1 MKSHNDNKRL
11 SLQKTDD
18 DFVYQRAFIF
28 TVGPSLFLLI
38 FIGGLRAFNVV
49 NAPSAIS
56 ISLGLIIL
64 IAFFSYCWVNRVAL
78 AKHGRKTLDEKPR

>member
-64 IAFFSYCWVNRVAL
+64 TAFFSYCWVNRVAL
-78 AKHGRKTLDEKPR
+78 AKHGRNTLDEKPR